1 MAHANVPGGK
11 AAPEVLGTTVL
22 VTVVLGTEVV
32 DGTPGAAKGRA
43 WRCEELGHLMEHL
56 SNMIRSLPLPEVVGA
71 PAVALGT
78 AVLTTAAGVL
88 KGVAE
93 VAGEE
98 VVTVAD
104 TFW

>member
-1 MAHANVPGGK
+1 M
-11 AAPEVLGTTVL
+11 L

-43 WRCEELGHLMEHL
+43 WRCERLGHLMEHL
-56 SNMIRSLPLPEVVGA
+56 SEVIRSLPLPEVVA

-78 AVLTTAAGVL
+78 AVLTTAAGML